1 MQSDRYDLLNIT
13 TFMQE
18 LKQRQNLVN
27 IVCDL
32 YCSGLTLEAAFQ
44 LAELMQA
51 QAGVFA
57 LDLSL
62 NGIKVSSWAE
72 VCRLVAISGL
82 CGAVRLEYQ
91 CHHCSHSKK
100 TRLPGR
106 TSRTEAPCVGILMWI
121 TGPVMLEG
129 LSRKHT
135 LLAAACTHEVH
146 KDISA
151 SSEHSGRECCFPPA
165 AGCGHGYCAGAP
177 EDPGGIGGG
186 SPTA

>member
-32 YCSGLTLEAAFQ
+32 YSSGLTLEAAFQ

-72 VCRLVAISGL
+72 VCRLA
-82 CGAVRLEYQ
+82 RNF
-91 CHHCSHSKK
+91 
-100 TRLPGR
+100 
-106 TSRTEAPCVGILMWI
+106 W
-121 TGPVMLEG
+121 
-129 LSRKHT
+129 T
-135 LLAAACTHEVH
+135 LWSC
-146 KDISA
+146 
-151 SSEHSGRECCFPPA
+151 
-165 AGCGHGYCAGAP
+165 
-177 EDPGGIGGG
+177 
-186 SPTA
+186 